1 MLKHLQKTYKTPF
14 FSCCKRGENAKKRV
28 LFGRFSA
35 LKGYKK
41 PQKEYEKTLQNTD
54 INY

>member
-28 LFGRFSA
+28 LFARFSA

-41 PQKEYEKTLQNTD
+41 PQKGGEKIPQD
-54 INY
+54 NYLSH